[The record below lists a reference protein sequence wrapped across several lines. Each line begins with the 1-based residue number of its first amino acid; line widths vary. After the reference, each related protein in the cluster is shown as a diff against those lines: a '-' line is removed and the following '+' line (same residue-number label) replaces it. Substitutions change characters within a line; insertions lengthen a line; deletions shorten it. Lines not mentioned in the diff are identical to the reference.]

1 MGCEIYEQIPDI
13 DTVVVNV
20 GGGGMIAGIAAY
32 LKGVNPN
39 IRVVGVQSANVAPL
53 ADFKTT
59 HMLRYTD
66 LPKHF

>member
-1 MGCEIYEQIPDI
+1 
-13 DTVVVNV
+13 
-20 GGGGMIAGIAAY
+20 MIAGIALY

-59 HMLRYTD
+59 HTLRYVLLFFSCNKRKTR
-66 LPKHF
+66 